1 VAKILLGLGV
11 IGEGMRRLR
20 GKSRDVPGAGAPLRH
35 HVLALIA
42 VDLPARRGDCHNHL
56 MTMKRKTVTYGLAAS
71 AIAIAAAWAALAAA
85 LIPPW
90 AALRSSWSRS
100 VLVLFLGL
108 WWRAPGGERIYRS

>member
-1 VAKILLGLGV
+1 
-11 IGEGMRRLR
+11 
-20 GKSRDVPGAGAPLRH
+20 
-35 HVLALIA
+35 
-42 VDLPARRGDCHNHL
+42 

-90 AALRSSWSRS
+90 AAATVLVVVFP

-108 WWRAPGGERIYRS
+108 WWRAPGGEEDIPFIGY